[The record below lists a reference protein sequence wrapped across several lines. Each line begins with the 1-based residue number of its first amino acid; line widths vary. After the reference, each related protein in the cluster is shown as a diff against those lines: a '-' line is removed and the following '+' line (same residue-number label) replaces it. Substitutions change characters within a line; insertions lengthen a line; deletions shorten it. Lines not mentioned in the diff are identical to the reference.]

1 MGMMEPAYFTAFK
14 NLAFSRTSSGVL
26 TVRFHT
32 DGNPATFTGQ
42 LHTDFPRALN
52 QLGMAL
58 EGLSAA
64 DLAYQ
69 S

>member
-1 MGMMEPAYFTAFK
+1 
-14 NLAFSRTSSGVL
+14 LAQVLPQAQELAETLAARPPLLTRYLAVSLRQRLSRRMAEAV
-26 TVRFHT
+26 
-32 DGNPATFTGQ
+32 
-42 LHTDFPRALN
+42 

-69 S
+69 QS